1 MQEAGC
7 FADAVNSTT
16 PEAALAQFF
25 TEQAA
30 MYYQGTW
37 VIGQLAANDFE
48 GQYGMFRMPAIT
60 DGSGNQNYILMGP
73 IGLEISSKTA
83 QPEAAIAFVDFFINQ
98 ENQLELMEGL
108 NRLPVRSDVS
118 SDNVPDAFTFVIDDL
133 SKAEGATT
141 WLDVILEN
149 SVSEVYLN
157 SIQEVIAGTQTPEE
171 AAAAIREQALIA
183 QERVSE

>member
-1 MQEAGC
+1 
-7 FADAVNSTT
+7 
-16 PEAALAQFF
+16 
-25 TEQAA
+25 
-30 MYYQGTW
+30 
-37 VIGQLAANDFE
+37 
-48 GQYGMFRMPAIT
+48 MFRMPAIT
-60 DGSGNQNYILMGP
+60 DGAGNQNYILMGP